1 MRYLWM
7 IGFFVINLDA
17 QAQQKQD
24 LQAEEEE
31 EISDP
36 FERPNRVIFSFN
48 RIIDGLFLKPAAI
61 LYDQVMPQIFKKAFK
76 NVKQNLGEV
85 TNVACYALQGEG
97 HKSLKSAGRFVL
109 NTSVGLGGL
118 IDVAKEI
125 DLNPEDTD
133 MGKTLKKWG
142 AKPGFYLVI
151 PILGPSSLRDGI
163 GLAVTTVT
171 DPWYCTASNK
181 HRAHNHHKQQRKPLY
196 GIYAVDLTRQRA
208 KLIDI
213 TDDLER
219 SVDPYGATRS
229 YYAQYQQENETE

>member
-7 IGFFVINLDA
+7 VGLFAIDLCA
-17 QAQQKQD
+17 QTQQKQD
-24 LQAEEEE
+24 LQMEE
-31 EISDP
+31 EIADP
-36 FERPNRVIFSFN
+36 FEGPNRVIFSFN

-76 NVKQNLGEV
+76 NVRQNLGEV
-85 TNVACYALQGEG
+85 TNVAYYALQGEG

-118 IDVAKEI
+118 IDVAREI
-125 DLNPEDTD
+125 DLSPEDTN

-163 GLAVTTVT
+163 GLAVTTT
-171 DPWYCTASNK
+171 ADPWYYAASNK

-208 KLIDI
+208 NLIDI

-219 SVDPYGATRS
+219 SVDPYVATRS
-229 YYAQYQQENETE
+229 YYAQHQQDDETQ